1 MLLRRK
7 APTSS
12 TCALRRAPRRAR
24 RQERGFTLI
33 ELMTVVILIGIL
45 SALALPSML
54 GLSIDQ
60 HVYGDANAL
69 NDLFREA
76 RTHAIGR
83 GGAVMVAMDSAAG
96 TYTAYEAVQPNPQL
110 GGANSL
116 PLSSCGA
123 PTDWS
128 LNTAAAGNA
137 QNARQFAQVNLAGTF
152 ETTNNISAKIYTTSG
167 GALAAE
173 TTAYLCFT
181 PLGRTYL
188 VEGGAIQLGMFNG
201 ATPMS
206 AALQIEVSRN
216 VAGNPTGI
224 VRSVLVPP
232 NGVTRLL
239 STSTLVG
246 P

>member
-1 MLLRRK
+1 
-7 APTSS
+7 
-12 TCALRRAPRRAR
+12 
-24 RQERGFTLI
+24 LI
-33 ELMTVVILIGIL
+33 ELMTVVILIGVL
-45 SALALPSML
+45 AAMALPSMI
-54 GLSIDQ
+54 GLNIDE
-60 HVYGDANAL
+60 HVYGDANSL

-116 PLSSCGA
+116 PLSSCGS
-123 PTDWS
+123 PTNWS
-128 LNTAAAGNA
+128 LNTTAAGTA
-137 QNARQFAQVNLAGTF
+137 QNAQQFRQVNLAGTY
-152 ETTNNISAKIYTTSG
+152 ETTNNISATIYSTSTG
-167 GALAAE
+167 TLSPI
-173 TTAYLCFT
+173 TTAYVCFT

-188 VEGGAIQLGMFNG
+188 LEGGAIQAGMFNA

-206 AALQIEVSRN
+206 AALQIEVARR
-216 VAGNPTGI
+216 VAGNPAGI

-232 NGVTRLL
+232 NGVTRML
-239 STSTLVG
+239 SNSTLIA